1 MLKDSNIKITLS
13 SLLLSQVLA
22 MGDSK
27 YVLDTSVVSA
37 SGFLQDVKDAPAT
50 INVISKEELSTKPYR
65 DITEAI
71 ADIPGV
77 DLFAS
82 KGKTGNYNITMR
94 GITGYTLILV
104 DGRRQ
109 GVGGE
114 VGPNGFNE
122 ISNAFLPPLS
132 AIERIEVIKGPM
144 STLYG
149 SEALG
154 GVINIITKKVSK
166 EWGLNVQSDG
176 LFHNDSSWGNS
187 YSASL
192 YGSGPL
198 AENLGLA
205 LRYRQFHRQGSNVQ
219 YTNSTGQI
227 VPANQAQS
235 PTRANNFNAGA
246 KLTYLPTPEDT
257 IAFDIDYS
265 KNSYNNKSGQL
276 GTLTSPLNNG
286 GLTGGYTP
294 KMNVDKIVTYLTHQG
309 TYNNFNLDS
318 GLQYNRVTNDG
329 REVVGQATQKDLGK
343 NRDIKAEDIIADT
356 KIVIP
361 IGDKNILSLGGEY
374 KLEKMRDKIANP
386 NSFKQYIL
394 AVFAED
400 EFSILENLNLTL
412 GGRYNRHE
420 IFGNNFSP
428 RGYLVFNPNKDLH
441 LKEG

>member
-1 MLKDSNIKITLS
+1 
-13 SLLLSQVLA
+13 
-22 MGDSK
+22 
-27 YVLDTSVVSA
+27 
-37 SGFLQDVKDAPAT
+37 
-50 INVISKEELSTKPYR
+50 
-65 DITEAI
+65 
-71 ADIPGV
+71 
-77 DLFAS
+77 
-82 KGKTGNYNITMR
+82 MR

-361 IGDKNILSLGGEY
+361 IGDKNILSLGV
-374 KLEKMRDKIANP
+374 NT
-386 NSFKQYIL
+386 N
-394 AVFAED
+394 
-400 EFSILENLNLTL
+400 
-412 GGRYNRHE
+412 
-420 IFGNNFSP
+420 
-428 RGYLVFNPNKDLH
+428 
-441 LKEG
+441 